1 MSMSLPPHS
10 NLYKVSTVHEKA
22 PLQQRQGAIV
32 KDAKPFEDYLV
43 CLFHQ
48 IPERVGS
55 NIPPAAT
62 AYSELKAGFSKLFE
76 QKEDGFLASMHLEA
90 PDNNPYYITRAQLVL
105 ESLDSLK
112 PLKNGEK
119 RSSSHVGDCMEKNQP
134 QHVKTTI
141 TPEDKLN
148 VTVHLPHKLDSK
160 TFGEYEEETGWSI
173 RGLKSTPKYLQEL
186 NKAAIKDKD
195 PRSSIPQTELDE
207 IKAIFSP
214 STNEASTV

>member
-1 MSMSLPPHS
+1 MSLPPHS
-10 NLYKVSTVHEKA
+10 NLYKVSTVHEKD

-90 PDNNPYYITRAQLVL
+90 PDNNPNYITRAQLVL

-112 PLKNGEK
+112 PLKTGEQ

-141 TPEDKLN
+141 TDEDKLN

-160 TFGEYEEETGWSI
+160 YEEETGWSI

-186 NKAAIKDKD
+186 NEAAIKDKD
-195 PRSSIPQTELDE
+195 PRSLIPKEELDD
-207 IKAIFSP
+207 IKAIFSSSP
-214 STNEASTV
+214 TEATTV